1 MLTVQVTVMEELE
14 LPTDAVASTL
24 VGGKGA
30 GEEWCVG
37 GGGVGGEGWCVGME
51 GEWGCWRGRDNSVWV
66 SGEKFNEL

>member
-1 MLTVQVTVMEELE
+1 MEELE

-37 GGGVGGEGWCVGME
+37 GGGVGREGWCVGME
-51 GEWGCWRGRDNSVWV
+51 GLVYLCSMKVQKSNYAMSTTVVMATEH
-66 SGEKFNEL
+66 